1 MQANRSSSMQTP
13 APHEPAPTRDDA
25 PSFVPASRVIRAE
38 ELGALGSAR
47 DLLAQA
53 HTQSQALLDKARNEA
68 DAIRADAERLAAAEI
83 KRGYAAGWEQA
94 QRDAAESMTRSEAE
108 QAKGLASQE
117 ERMCMLVT
125 RTLGKVLA
133 EQQNDERFFAG
144 VMTRVLRAAREEKF
158 LTVRVAAEQ
167 RDAAEKA
174 IRQVIE
180 QTAAP
185 NFIEVLG
192 DAALRRGACIVES
205 AHGVIDASL
214 DTQMDA
220 IRSAL
225 LAVWRPE
232 HG

>member
-1 MQANRSSSMQTP
+1 MHTP
-13 APHEPAPTRDDA
+13 APRDPAPTRDDG
-25 PSFVPASRVIRAE
+25 PSFVPASRVVSAE

-47 DLLAQA
+47 DLLTQA
-53 HTQSQALLDKARNEA
+53 RAQSQALLESARSEA
-68 DAIRADAERLAAAEI
+68 DGIRAEAERQAAAEI
-83 KRGYAAGWEQA
+83 KRGYAAGWEHA
-94 QRDAAESMTRSEAE
+94 QRAAAESMTRSEAE

>member
-1 MQANRSSSMQTP
+1 MQQTP
-13 APHEPAPTRDDA
+13 ADRDRAGQRGGEPHFVASSRIVSAEDLGALVNARELLELARAQAQGIVETANRDA
-25 PSFVPASRVIRAE
+25 GRIRAE
-38 ELGALGSAR
+38 
-47 DLLAQA
+47 
-53 HTQSQALLDKARNEA
+53 A
-68 DAIRADAERLAAAEI
+68 DRIAGEQTE
-83 KRGYAAGWEQA
+83 RGYAAGWAQA
-94 QRDAAESMTRSEAE
+94 QREFAETMARQEA
-108 QAKGLASQE
+108 QRAKGLVSQE
-117 ERMCMLVT
+117 ERMSVLVT

-214 DTQMDA
+214 ETQMDS
-220 IRSAL
+220 IRNAL
-225 LAVWRPE
+225 IAVWRPAHE
-232 HG
+232 